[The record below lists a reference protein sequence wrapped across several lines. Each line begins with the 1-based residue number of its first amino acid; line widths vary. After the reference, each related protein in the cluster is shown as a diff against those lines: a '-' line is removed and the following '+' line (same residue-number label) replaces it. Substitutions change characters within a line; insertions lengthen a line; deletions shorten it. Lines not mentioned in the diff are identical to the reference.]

1 MPTSKKPKKKYVKKV
16 SDIIHPFEHTRSFQ
30 GQYKPIVINALQK
43 SDFTYQDLLDI
54 GLLLYRWIFIYQQ
67 LNDEYST
74 EEICD
79 FLEQE
84 FLQLYKLHKTADS
97 VETIKKQ
104 KINLS
109 DDMRELLLLFV
120 EEAYQS
126 FFLIHTRT
134 QYAKVMKEAIILS
147 NMRIV
152 LVAKH
157 MRHFIDEDF
166 VRKELDRCRSKLN
179 KR

>member
-30 GQYKPIVINALQK
+30 GQYKPIAINALQK

-74 EEICD
+74 EEVCD

-84 FLQLYKLHKTADS
+84 FLKLYELHKTADS
-97 VETIKKQ
+97 IATIKKT
-104 KINLS
+104 KVELS
-109 DDMRELLLLFV
+109 EDIRELLLFFF

-126 FFLIHTRT
+126 FFLIRTRT
-134 QYAKVMKEAIILS
+134 QYAQVMKEAIILS
-147 NMRIV
+147 NMRTVII
-152 LVAKH
+152 AKH

-166 VRKELDRCRSKLN
+166 VRQELDRCRSKLS
-179 KR
+179 KK